1 MFLRRRFPML
11 AVLVVML
18 MVAAA
23 CGDDDDTAAAGD
35 AGEEVSGEEAS
46 LDEEATE
53 GSFPVTIDH
62 ALGTA
67 EIPEA
72 PERVVTWGWGSTEAA
87 IALGVAPVAMPFQA
101 YGGDDEGVLPW
112 VRDELEAQGVEIP
125 ERLPDAQ
132 EAPIEAIA
140 AAQPDLI
147 LAVYSGLTQEEH
159 DLLSEIAPTVA
170 YPDQAWATPWRETV
184 EIVGEALGRSEQA
197 TELLDD
203 IEAQVAA
210 AAEAHPEFEGKSI
223 IQVADTPDTFYVYK
237 EADPRVQFLTDL
249 GFVTAPAVTELATDE
264 STFYFT
270 LSKER
275 LGELQSDVLVA
286 HAATQAEMDAF
297 LESDYAKQL
306 PQLET
311 GAIAPLVGEPFV
323 AAVSPPNALSLTW
336 GMDEYVEILSKAA
349 LAAES
354 AGS

>member
-1 MFLRRRFPML
+1 MFLRRRFRML
-11 AVLVVML
+11 AVLIVML
-18 MVAAA
+18 MVSAA
-23 CGDDDDTAAAGD
+23 CGDDDDTAAPGD
-35 AGEEVSGEEAS
+35 ADEEVSGEEAS
-46 LDEEATE
+46 HEETTE
-53 GSFPVTIDH
+53 GSFPVTIGH

-101 YGGDDEGVLPW
+101 YGGDDDGVLPW

-147 LAVYSGLTQEEH
+147 LAVYSGLTQEEYG
-159 DLLSEIAPTVA
+159 LLSEIAPTVA
-170 YPDQAWATPWRETV
+170 YPDQAWSTPWRKTI
-184 EIVGEALGRSEQA
+184 EIVGEALGKPEQA

-203 IEAQVAA
+203 IDAQVAA

-249 GFVTAPAVTELATDE
+249 GFVNAPAVTELATDE

-286 HAATQAEMDAF
+286 HAATQAELDAF
-297 LESDYAKQL
+297 LESDYGKQL
-306 PQLET
+306 PQLEA

-336 GMDEYVEILSKAA
+336 GMGEYVEILSKAA